1 MKSQISETSGT
12 IAWLFDKI
20 KKVDE
25 QIQHYAQQDDFM
37 VKQFQHQKT
46 EFLQE
51 LNDYLA
57 QQHYDLQVDFSHKI
71 VL

>member
-1 MKSQISETSGT
+1 MKSQISESSGT

-25 QIQHYAQQDDFM
+25 QIKQYAHQDEFM
-37 VKQFQHQKT
+37 TMQFRHQKV

-57 QQHYDLQVDFSHKI
+57 KQHYDLQVNFSREI
-71 VL
+71 A

>member
-1 MKSQISETSGT
+1 MKSQISESSGT

-25 QIQHYAQQDDFM
+25 QIKQYAPQDEFM
-37 VKQFQHQKT
+37 TMQFQHQKA

-57 QQHYDLQVDFSHKI
+57 KQHYDLRVNFSREI
-71 VL
+71 A